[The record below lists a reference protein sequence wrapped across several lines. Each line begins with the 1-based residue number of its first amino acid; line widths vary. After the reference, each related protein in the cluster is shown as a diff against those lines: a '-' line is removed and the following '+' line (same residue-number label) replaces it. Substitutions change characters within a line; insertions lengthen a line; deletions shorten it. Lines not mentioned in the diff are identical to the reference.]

1 MKTELTRADI
11 LAPAA
16 FEAVRVQKRAEVRAA
31 MRPRRVEVGP
41 FATFIFEQFSS
52 IWLQVHEML
61 RIEKGG
67 EAQIDDEL
75 AAYNSLIPKGN
86 NLAATLMLEIAY
98 AGLGRESLASSAA
111 SRTPSVSRSA
121 IIPFR
126 RWRTMTSNGRP
137 KKARPPPSIFSA
149 FPSPPNRSPLSL
161 PAATRLICASATPT
175 TGTAPFW
182 AQRPAAP
189 WPRISQR
196 EKIVN

>member
-16 FEAVRVQKRAEVRAA
+16 FEAVRAQKRAEVRAA

-61 RIEKGG
+61 RIENGG

-86 NLAATLMLEIAY
+86 NLAATLMLEIAD
-98 AGLGRESLASSAA
+98 AGLRARKLGQLGGIENTVRLSFGDHSVSAVADDDIERTTEEGKTSAVHFLRFPFTPEQVAAFATGGDEADLRFGHPNYRHSTVLGSETRRSLAADFA
-111 SRTPSVSRSA
+111 E
-121 IIPFR
+121 
-126 RWRTMTSNGRP
+126 
-137 KKARPPPSIFSA
+137 
-149 FPSPPNRSPLSL
+149 
-161 PAATRLICASATPT
+161 
-175 TGTAPFW
+175 
-182 AQRPAAP
+182 
-189 WPRISQR
+189 R
-196 EKIVN
+196 EDR